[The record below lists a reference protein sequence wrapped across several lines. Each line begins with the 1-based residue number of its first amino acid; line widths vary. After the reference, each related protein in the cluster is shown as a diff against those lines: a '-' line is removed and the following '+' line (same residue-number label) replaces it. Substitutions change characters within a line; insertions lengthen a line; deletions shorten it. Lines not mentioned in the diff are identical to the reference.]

1 MSPSHEPFGDILAK
15 VKLYL
20 ITDAFPKMQPIE
32 RFLTAAISGGVGMVQ
47 LRERTLDDKHLLEVA
62 TRCAATCRSL
72 QVPFVVNDRADIALA
87 CGAQG
92 VHLGQDDL
100 PIQALRE
107 LAGERLF
114 VGLSTHTPEQI
125 DEATILGADY
135 IGVGPVHATPTKP
148 GRAAVGIDLVRY
160 AATHATMPH
169 FAIGGLDPRNVA
181 AVLGAG
187 ATGVSVLRWIS
198 QSEDPQRAAVLLM
211 EACARSGFVKVS

>member
-1 MSPSHEPFGDILAK
+1 MPFADILAK

-20 ITDAFPKMQPIE
+20 IMDAFPTVQPIE
-32 RFLTAAISGGVGMVQ
+32 RFLTAAIAGGVGMVQ
-47 LRERTLDDKHLLEVA
+47 LRERTLDDKRLLEVA

-87 CGAQG
+87 CGAHG

-107 LAGERLF
+107 LAGQRLF
-114 VGLSTHTPEQI
+114 VGLSTHTPEQV
-125 DEATILGADY
+125 DEATVLGADY

-148 GRAAVGIDLVRY
+148 GRVAVGTDLVRY

-169 FAIGGLDPRNVA
+169 FAIGGLDPDNVGP
-181 AVLGAG
+181 VVSAG

-198 QSEDPQRAAVLLM
+198 QSDDPQRAATLLV
-211 EACARSGFVKVS
+211 EACERSGFVKAS